1 MIHVEDKDNKN
12 ASLSGWAVKESDD
25 KTDVNVV
32 ENTTLFDF
40 DGKAIPS
47 IDVYKHSSSS
57 KEEVNIQT
65 TSDEKNVKHELK
77 TIPTVRKR

>member
-32 ENTTLFDF
+32 ENTTL
-40 DGKAIPS
+40 S
-47 IDVYKHSSSS
+47 ILTEKLFRRLTYI
-57 KEEVNIQT
+57 NILQA
-65 TSDEKNVKHELK
+65 
-77 TIPTVRKR
+77 VRKKSISKLQVMKECQNTN